1 MFVQLNS
8 IKMYY
13 KRYGSGRPLILLHG
27 NGEDHT
33 IFREVIKP
41 LSKNFTL
48 YLPDARGHG
57 RSSGTEEFH
66 YMDMASD
73 MVQFIKKLR
82 IESPAFYGFSDG
94 GIVGLLLASKRPG
107 LLSHLII
114 SGANINPEGLKAELR
129 IPLKISYFLVPGPE
143 GEVNAHRTPYF
154 QKPAKGHKDKDP
166 GPCRKQ
172 GSGQR
177 EPDERDRQA
186 DSKSQAQDLKGGE
199 P

>member
-66 YMDMASD
+66 YVDMASICFSLSKSSGLK
-73 MVQFIKKLR
+73 VRLFTASVT
-82 IESPAFYGFSDG
+82 EGSWGFCW
-94 GIVGLLLASKRPG
+94 
-107 LLSHLII
+107 H
-114 SGANINPEGLKAELR
+114 PEG
-129 IPLKISYFLVPGPE
+129 
-143 GEVNAHRTPYF
+143 
-154 QKPAKGHKDKDP
+154 
-166 GPCRKQ
+166 
-172 GSGQR
+172 
-177 EPDERDRQA
+177 RD
-186 DSKSQAQDLKGGE
+186 SCLI
-199 P
+199 